1 MATALTRK
9 DFVSDQEVRWCPG
22 CGDYAILAQVQK
34 IMPELGVARENTV
47 FISGIGCSSR
57 FPYYMNTYGF
67 HTIHGR
73 APAVATGLKVTRP
86 ELDVWVVTGDGDGL
100 SIGGNHLI
108 HVLRRNV
115 DLKILLFNNQIYG
128 LTKGQ
133 YSPTS
138 EVGKVT
144 KSTPAG
150 SVDFPFNPITVAL
163 GAHATF
169 VARTIDVEQKHLGEM
184 LKRGHAHRGASFVEI
199 LQNCNI
205 FNDDAFNDVSDKT
218 IKADHQLVLR
228 EWQAAHLR
236 QEPRQRHPHE
246 RDASRG
252 GAARQWREREAIIVV
267 HDESN
272 LALAFML
279 GNFEPP
285 MPTPIG
291 VFYCVAASDL
301 RRRDEQAARRGARQ
315 DGRRRSAKAAA
326 PGRYLDGQLA
336 NNPCFDSKGPEDE
349 PSGSF
354 SIWRLS
360 QSASAAPRKLD
371 SRPSGRAQV
380 ALLITLFELAFD
392 HALFG
397 FRDRA
402 GAGEHVA
409 GDGDSA
415 VLPSKPDHARARP
428 GPVGDRLVEEAP
440 VQMGLHQD
448 VRVAF
453 GGRVGFVEVNSMR
466 VPGHRTEA
474 EELNGGRPLDQRRE
488 RDAGLYVL
496 EAKLMTMHG
505 RALSGQ
511 RAMKVSRQVTS
522 GRSAASR

>member
-34 IMPELGVARENTV
+34 VMPELGVARENTV

-86 ELDVWVVTGDGDGL
+86 DLDVWVVTGDGDGL

-115 DLKILLFNNQIYG
+115 DLKILLFNNRIYG

-163 GAHATF
+163 GAHAAF

-184 LKRGHAHRGASFVEI
+184 LKRGHANRGASFIEI

-205 FNDDAFNDVSDKT
+205 FNDDAFKEVSDKT
-218 IKADHQLVLR
+218 IKADHQLVL
-228 EWQAAHLR
+228 ENGKPLIFGKN
-236 QEPRQRHPHE
+236 
-246 RDASRG
+246 RDRG
-252 GAARQWREREAIIVV
+252 IRMNGMRPEVVQLGNGVSESDIVV
-267 HDESN
+267 HDETN
-272 LALAFML
+272 LSLAFML

-285 MPTPIG
+285 MPTPVG

-315 DGRRRSAKAAA
+315 DGRGRSAKTAA
-326 PGRYLDGQLA
+326 PGRYLDGQLGH
-336 NNPCFDSKGPEDE
+336 N
-349 PSGSF
+349 
-354 SIWRLS
+354 
-360 QSASAAPRKLD
+360 Q
-371 SRPSGRAQV
+371 
-380 ALLITLFELAFD
+380 
-392 HALFG
+392 
-397 FRDRA
+397 FR
-402 GAGEHVA
+402 
-409 GDGDSA
+409 
-415 VLPSKPDHARARP
+415 
-428 GPVGDRLVEEAP
+428 
-440 VQMGLHQD
+440 
-448 VRVAF
+448 
-453 GGRVGFVEVNSMR
+453 
-466 VPGHRTEA
+466 
-474 EELNGGRPLDQRRE
+474 
-488 RDAGLYVL
+488 
-496 EAKLMTMHG
+496 
-505 RALSGQ
+505 
-511 RAMKVSRQVTS
+511 
-522 GRSAASR
+522 